1 MGEGKVPE
9 IWAEVV
15 RELASGSLPPQRVEE
30 EPPQQVVGREQLL
43 LRTVGEHMEL
53 VLQSAQAQ
61 G

>member
-15 RELASGSLPPQRVEE
+15 RELASGSLPPPQRVEE
-30 EPPQQVVGREQLL
+30 EPPQQVVGRERPL

-53 VLQSAQAQ
+53 VLQ
-61 G
+61 